1 MAAIGEPIFRTVSLS
16 GKSSDTIFAP
26 AGESQKINMVYAK
39 AQSDGTP
46 QNDLFFAAPAAG
58 VESGRTQGSS
68 TGSQEAPPIGSNAE
82 QGIQPVVIDD
92 QNGLYLG
99 NDDQNAAVV
108 VVRGIRVA

>member
-1 MAAIGEPIFRTVSLS
+1 MAAIGEAIFRTLS
-16 GKSSDTIFAP
+16 ISANSSDTIFAP
-26 AGESQKINMVYAK
+26 TGESQKINMAYAK
-39 AQSDGTP
+39 AQADGAP
-46 QNDLFFAAPAAG
+46 KNKLFFAAPAAG
-58 VESGRTQGSS
+58 VESGGTQGTS

-99 NDDQNAAVV
+99 NNNTDGVIV